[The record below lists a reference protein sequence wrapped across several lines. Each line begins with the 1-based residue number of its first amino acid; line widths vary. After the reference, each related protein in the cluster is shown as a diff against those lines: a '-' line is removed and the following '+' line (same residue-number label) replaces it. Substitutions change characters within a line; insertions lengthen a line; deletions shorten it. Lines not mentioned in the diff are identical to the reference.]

1 MIQIKAL
8 YTMIQIKALY
18 TMNICRFKSTL
29 SVIRW
34 SYTGTNRISH
44 NYKYPGV
51 TSFRRCKEQYYTR
64 MLCQKKLNICINK
77 ILIYNRK
84 WVRPLSSSQTRS
96 KHRNYQATMCVLCS
110 QWRHLFLVGRIRQ
123 GEIKTFTK
131 SLYVSYKRLKK
142 QYFIENSLKTSKTQ
156 AFSTLKDVD
165 NEVTLFHVKCLL

>member
-1 MIQIKAL
+1 
-8 YTMIQIKALY
+8 MIQIKALY

-96 KHRNYQATMCVLCS
+96 KHRNYQATMCVLTMTS
-110 QWRHLFLVGRIRQ
+110 PIFSW
-123 GEIKTFTK
+123 
-131 SLYVSYKRLKK
+131 
-142 QYFIENSLKTSKTQ
+142 ENSTRGDQNVYKKFICFL
-156 AFSTLKDVD
+156 
-165 NEVTLFHVKCLL
+165 